1 MDTLESDEQP
11 CTEAYLLKLI
21 TAYYNIPL
29 ALMYVLR
36 HTSRTSFSIS
46 VTADLA
52 HPSNWQRK
60 PAARPLH

>member
-29 ALMYVLR
+29 ALMYVCDIR
-36 HTSRTSFSIS
+36 VAPPS
-46 VTADLA
+46 VYL
-52 HPSNWQRK
+52 
-60 PAARPLH
+60 